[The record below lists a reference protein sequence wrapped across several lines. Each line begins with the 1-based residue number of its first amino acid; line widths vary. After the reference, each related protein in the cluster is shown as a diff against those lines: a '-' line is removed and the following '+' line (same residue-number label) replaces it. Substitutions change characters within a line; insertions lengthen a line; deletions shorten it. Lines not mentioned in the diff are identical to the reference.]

1 MGSPTLSPLLFG
13 AVLLSACVAGDAT
26 PVAELETRAEA
37 TDYVET
43 SRYADV
49 MAFSE
54 AVAAAD
60 PRIHLTTMGYS
71 MEGRPIPLL
80 VVGDVADPSWET
92 VRTSGKLRIYA
103 QGSIHAGEVPGKEA
117 LQMLLRE
124 IALGRYDSWLESAVL
139 LIAPMYNVDGSERVS
154 LTNRR
159 RQNGPVGGMGQRPNA
174 QGLDLNRDHM
184 KLDSPEAR
192 SLVGMMNDYDP
203 HLSLDLHTTNGT
215 RHAYHLTYA
224 EPLNPATAPEIQ
236 RILRDELLP
245 EVTRTIKEKHG
256 WDYYFYGGAY
266 GGTPRGGGGVG
277 FAPRGREAGWY
288 TFDSRPRFNTNYI
301 GLRNRLAILSEAYA
315 YATFED
321 RVLATYRFVEEIVTW
336 AAERADEIVELTETL
351 DETGVVGEEL
361 AVRAEF
367 QGSEEPVD
375 ILMGDVRPI
384 RHPYTGQTMFDRLDV
399 STPTPMRTFTT
410 FAPAETSTVPEAYLV
425 PADLEVVVDRL
436 RAHGI
441 HFNPLG
447 GEFDFDVGA
456 TQVFRIDSTT
466 VSPRPFQ
473 GHNERTLFG
482 SWESNEAWETQ
493 SIEETGAQWLFVEV
507 GRPLGRLAFYLLEP
521 RSDDGLVN
529 WGLMD
534 EALEGADRY
543 PILRIPARD

>member
-1 MGSPTLSPLLFG
+1 LLFG
-13 AVLLSACVAGDAT
+13 VALLFACVGDNAT
-26 PVAELETRAEA
+26 PVADLETRAEA
-37 TDYVET
+37 TDYLET

-92 VRTSGKLRIYA
+92 VRTSGKLRIFA

-124 IALGRYDSWLESAVL
+124 IALGRYDQWLESAVL

-154 LTNRR
+154 LTNRP

-215 RHAYHLTYA
+215 RHAYHITYA

-266 GGTPRGGGGVG
+266 GGTPRGGGGFG
-277 FAPRGREAGWY
+277 FAPRG
-288 TFDSRPRFNTNYI
+288 
-301 GLRNRLAILSEAYA
+301 
-315 YATFED
+315 FEE
-321 RVLATYRFVEEIVTW
+321 RVLSTYYFVEEIVTW
-336 AAERADEIVELTETL
+336 AAERAGEIVELTEAL
-351 DETGVVGEEL
+351 DEVGVVGEEL

-367 QGSEEPVD
+367 QGSDGPVD

-410 FAPAETSTVPEAYLV
+410 FAPSETSTVPEAYLV
-425 PADLEVVVDRL
+425 PADLEVVLDRL

-447 GEFDFDVGA
+447 GEFEFDVGD

-466 VSPRPFQ
+466 VSPRTFQ

-482 SWESNEAWETQ
+482 SWESNGAWETQ
-493 SIEETGAQWLFVEV
+493 SMEETGPQWFLVEV

-529 WGLMD
+529 WALMD
-534 EALEGADRY
+534 DALEGTDRY